1 MTTKTDMEAFGKAS
15 RKLCAKM
22 VRPSLLRIVASIHW
36 GQGKE
41 AAELDCQR
49 RLREMGR

>member
-1 MTTKTDMEAFGKAS
+1 MMK
-15 RKLCAKM
+15 
-22 VRPSLLRIVASIHW
+22 RIHVEIHW
-36 GQGKE
+36 GQGKV

>member
-1 MTTKTDMEAFGKAS
+1 MTYRFYAEIIWQKG
-15 RKLCAKM
+15 
-22 VRPSLLRIVASIHW
+22 
-36 GQGKE
+36 GKE

>member
-1 MTTKTDMEAFGKAS
+1 MTMIYAE
-15 RKLCAKM
+15 
-22 VRPSLLRIVASIHW
+22 IHW

-41 AAELDCQR
+41 AAEADCQR